1 MWELDHKEGRMPKN
15 WCFQI
20 VVLEKTSKNPLDS
33 KETKPLNLKGN
44 QPCTLTGRTDAEAP
58 TLWPPDAKSQLTGK
72 DPDAGENWRQKEKW
86 VSEDEMAGWYHQT
99 NGHELGQTPGDHE
112 EQESLAN
119 CSPRGRKWSDMTWR
133 MNNNKRLYFVTLFNL
148 YAEYIILFM
157 LGEISTISDMQTI
170 PP

>member
-1 MWELDHKEGRMPKN
+1 
-15 WCFQI
+15 
-20 VVLEKTSKNPLDS
+20 
-33 KETKPLNLKGN
+33 
-44 QPCTLTGRTDAEAP
+44 
-58 TLWPPDAKSQLTGK
+58 
-72 DPDAGENWRQKEKW
+72 
-86 VSEDEMAGWYHQT
+86 MAGWYHQT